1 MVQIDAEFNAP
12 TVPDEE
18 AYEGTE
24 LDENVKNVL
33 PKGSVV
39 KWVATRGASFW
50 AINSKV
56 DTELPDGKL
65 QSYFLKVYTAER
77 AKEMAFGELEGSKA
91 LFAAL
96 PANVP
101 KPVAAGAL
109 AKDPSRHFYLAEFRD
124 MADEMPGATDFVSLV
139 AKLHQTT
146 ESPNGKF
153 GFHTKTYGGDNPL
166 DTSWC
171 DSWEQ
176 FFTRMMKQVMD
187 RERAI
192 HGPNEE
198 LDRLSPMIID
208 QVIPR
213 LIRPMESEGRK
224 IKPVLIHGDLW
235 HGNVAVDNVT
245 HEPVLYDPCAF
256 YAHCEFEFAPW
267 RAARYR
273 TTRDH
278 VRAYYEIDAAQ
289 ETEPSEDLDDRLA
302 LYALRLDL
310 MVSVSWPNNKRT
322 RQLAVEEMKRLTEK
336 YCSGTPD
343 EGIEGV

>member
-24 LDENVKNVL
+24 LDRNVREVL
-33 PKGSVV
+33 PKGSIV
-39 KWVATRGASFW
+39 KWVATYGASFW
-50 AINSKV
+50 AISSKV
-56 DTELPDGKL
+56 DTELPDGKG

-96 PANVP
+96 PGNVP

-109 AKDPSRHFYLAEFRD
+109 GRDPNKHFYLAEFRD
-124 MADEMPGATDFVSLV
+124 MADEMPGTTDFVSLV

-153 GFHTKTYGGDNPL
+153 GFHTTTYGGDNPV
-166 DTSWC
+166 DTNWC
-171 DSWEQ
+171 DSWEK

-187 RERAI
+187 RERTI
-192 HGPNEE
+192 HGPDAE
-198 LDRLSPMIID
+198 LDRLSPMIIN

-213 LIRPMESEGRK
+213 LIRPMESDGRK

-235 HGNVAVDNVT
+235 HGNVAVDNDSD
-245 HEPVLYDPCAF
+245 EPVLYDPCAF

-273 TTRDH
+273 TNRHH
-278 VRAYYEIDAAQ
+278 VRAYYKIAQ
-289 ETEPSEDLDDRLA
+289 VTEPSEDLDDRLG
-302 LYALRLDL
+302 LYALRNDL
-310 MVSVSWPNNKRT
+310 MVSISWPSNKRT
-322 RQLAVEEMKRLTEK
+322 RQLAIEEMKRLTQK
-336 YCSGTPD
+336 YCSDKLD
-343 EGIEGV
+343 EGVSV